1 MTKLRFIRQG
11 QSLSIDPLSP
21 SFAHG
26 VGLFETM
33 RLKARQLFFF
43 QRHWLR
49 IQQSA
54 QQLGYELSCDSQA
67 VIDTIGALVDADQL
81 EDACVKLALIEDV
94 DGGTQ
99 LLVYARPSTRV
110 PESIA
115 LYYDA
120 DYPINAHARLAGH
133 KTHNYM
139 EHRLLHAR
147 ARELGYY
154 DQIRINTQGAVS
166 ETTVGNLFLVHGDS
180 LSTAAEETGLLPGV
194 ARATILERQ
203 AVQLDAHITSAQLM
217 SADAIFL
224 TNSVVGVLPVH
235 RIGFAH
241 GAQQSYSS
249 AIHARISDLQKQ
261 FETWQASESL
271 SF

>member
-1 MTKLRFIRQG
+1 MKSGLLDYQVGAGIVWDSDPHAEFLETEAKGRAIRETLDAILTKLRFIRQG
-11 QSLSIDPLSP
+11 QSISIDPLSP

-54 QQLGYELSCDSQA
+54 QQLGYELTCDSQA
-67 VIDTIGALVDADQL
+67 VIDTIGTLVDADQL

-115 LYYDA
+115 LLYDA

-139 EHRLLHAR
+139 EHRLVHAR

-154 DQIRINTQGAVS
+154 DQIRINTQGVVS
-166 ETTVGNLFLVHGDS
+166 ETTVGNLFLVHGES

-194 ARATILERQ
+194 ARATILSDKLSSWMR
-203 AVQLDAHITSAQLM
+203 ITSAQLM
-217 SADAIFL
+217 SADAIF
-224 TNSVVGVLPVH
+224 
-235 RIGFAH
+235 
-241 GAQQSYSS
+241 
-249 AIHARISDLQKQ
+249 
-261 FETWQASESL
+261 
-271 SF
+271 

>member
-1 MTKLRFIRQG
+1 MTKLQFIRQG
-11 QSLSIDPLSP
+11 QSIALDPLSP

-43 QRHWLR
+43 QRHWR
-49 IQQSA
+49 RMQQSA
-54 QQLGYELSCDSQA
+54 QLLGFELTCDSQA
-67 VIDTIGALVDADQL
+67 VIDAIGALIDADQL
-81 EDACVKLALIEDV
+81 EDACIKLALIEDV
-94 DGGTQ
+94 EAGTR
-99 LLVYARPSTRV
+99 LLVYARPSTPV

-115 LYYDA
+115 LYYA
-120 DYPINAHARLAGH
+120 VDYPINAQACLAGH

-154 DQIRINTQGAVS
+154 DQIRINTQGAVAES
-166 ETTVGNLFLVHGDS
+166 TVGNLFLVHGDS
-180 LSTAAEETGLLPGV
+180 VSTAAEETGLLPGV

-249 AIHARISDLQKQ
+249 ARHARVSDLQKQ
-261 FETWQASESL
+261 FAIWQASESL
-271 SF
+271 VF